1 MVQGRFVTIDGA
13 GAVGKSSTVKATV
26 EYLHKASVP
35 AFGTSQPSST
45 MVGSCI
51 RAHAD
56 TYTGIAL
63 ACLVAGD
70 RHHQQNAE
78 IGPELDAGKVVVCDR
93 YLPSSLVLQ
102 VIDGVPAERIW
113 QLNDGIRVPDLAVF
127 LRADPTMIA
136 ARLAARGAHN
146 RFERDPARSIAR
158 ELEMFGQVAEDL
170 RRRGWP
176 VHVIDCTNLWQ
187 YETARIIAELIVP
200 QSTGHSSAGGTA

>member
-13 GAVGKSSTVKATV
+13 GGVGKSTTVKATV
-26 EYLHKASVP
+26 EYLRKAGVP
-35 AFGTSQPSST
+35 AYGASQPSNT

-78 IGPELDAGKVVVCDR
+78 IKPKLAAGKVVVCDR

-127 LRADPTMIA
+127 LRADPKMIA

-146 RFERDPARSIAR
+146 RFERDPARSITR

-170 RRRGWP
+170 RTRGWP
-176 VHVIDCTNLWQ
+176 VHVIDCTDLWQ
-187 YETARIIAELIVP
+187 YETAKIIADLIAP
-200 QSTGHSSAGGTA
+200 LSNEHPTAGRTA